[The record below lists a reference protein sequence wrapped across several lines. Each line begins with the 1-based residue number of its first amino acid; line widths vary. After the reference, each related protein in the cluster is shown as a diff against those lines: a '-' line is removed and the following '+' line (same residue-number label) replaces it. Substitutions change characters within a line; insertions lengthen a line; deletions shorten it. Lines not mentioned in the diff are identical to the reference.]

1 MKKSHF
7 LPIFLSIIFTFLLIW
22 MMIVVN
28 GGNLVAVLDLPT
40 IAGIFICVPLLW
52 ASGYGKDFL
61 NALKITF
68 CDSNFDEKELVRS
81 EKSCLFLL
89 KVLWIESLLFT
100 LVSFLGVFNNLDDKS
115 SFGANVALTLLPIF
129 YVLILSFFILVI
141 KSRVERKK

>member
-61 NALKITF
+61 NALKMVIAPLIFFSIAT
-68 CDSNFDEKELVRS
+68 SIS
-81 EKSCLFLL
+81 
-89 KVLWIESLLFT
+89 
-100 LVSFLGVFNNLDDKS
+100 GFNSVGEIPHL
-115 SFGANVALTLLPIF
+115 
-129 YVLILSFFILVI
+129 
-141 KSRVERKK
+141 